1 MEHLTF
7 KRSNTGL
14 RQGASSGSNNS
25 HKTMRQNLDRMEST
39 VTAIPQTLG
48 EYMDTFNTFCI
59 SGIKFASLLETVF
72 QDTPILLVALRFREA
87 CEQMSDKCGKSTL
100 MLKGEVVPP
109 VTKKLAPS
117 LSHLRS
123 RIDSHAKALSKHESY
138 ARQLENLS
146 SAQNPNKQKLEQ
158 VEGKFQASAKDFAKE
173 DLQLAEAMN
182 EVHKMRVEVS
192 GTCGGLERCGLLKI
206 RAPLIINL
214 VLKREQPGV
223 KNQLSALFFLK
234 GDIYSPLVFY

>member
-7 KRSNTGL
+7 KRQGT
-14 RQGASSGSNNS
+14 GASQPANS
-25 HKTMRQNLDRMEST
+25 HKAMRQNLDRMDST

-48 EYMDTFNTFCI
+48 EYMDAFSAFCL
-59 SGIKFASLLETVF
+59 SGVKLASLLETVL

-87 CEQMSDKCGKSTL
+87 CEQMNDKCGKSSV

-117 LSHLRS
+117 LSQLRS
-123 RIDSHAKALSKHESY
+123 RLDSHAKALSKHESY

-146 SAQNPNKQKLEQ
+146 GAQNPSKQKLEQ
-158 VEGKFQASAKDFAKE
+158 VENKFRASAKDFAKE
-173 DLQLAEAMN
+173 DSQLAEALN

-192 GTCGGLERCGLLKI
+192 EGQELAWCFVDVVGVVWEQLESMWT
-206 RAPLIINL
+206 P
-214 VLKREQPGV
+214 
-223 KNQLSALFFLK
+223 
-234 GDIYSPLVFY
+234 